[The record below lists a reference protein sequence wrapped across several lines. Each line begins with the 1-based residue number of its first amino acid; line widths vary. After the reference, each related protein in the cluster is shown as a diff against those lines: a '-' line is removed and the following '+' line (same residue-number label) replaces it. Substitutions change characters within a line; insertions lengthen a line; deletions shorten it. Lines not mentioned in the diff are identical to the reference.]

1 MAPWNKDVF
10 PLMSTFAEGMSE
22 ILGLGLS
29 GLSRKLFSPYLPPP
43 PRPAFFPLSL
53 QWPRLTLLTYW
64 KSNKYWADRPF
75 SQLQSLPVSELNN

>member
-1 MAPWNKDVF
+1 MAPWNKDVS

-22 ILGLGLS
+22 ILGLGLG
-29 GLSRKLFSPYLPPP
+29 GLSRKLFFPHFFLSLPPP
-43 PRPAFFPLSL
+43 PPSPLST
-53 QWPRLTLLTYW
+53 LTPPLLTYW

>member
-43 PRPAFFPLSL
+43 A
-53 QWPRLTLLTYW
+53 PRLLSPLPPVAPPHFAYLL
-64 KSNKYWADRPF
+64 
-75 SQLQSLPVSELNN
+75 EE